1 MLSGDPVTN
10 SGWLQYFHNP
20 PCDMRTLQGSGT
32 FSMAPLDTQRVI
44 YTIIV
49 GHGANRMESV
59 RELKRNT
66 HFVRNAFQ
74 TEFQLKASATTE
86 TDFVNEN
93 QVNLHIAAEI
103 SGAIGF
109 GEVKAELFRYDH
121 SHFHTIPLFDDGQHG
136 DGQANDNIFGNVWQT
151 TVTDAALYL
160 NLNIISATQQEYLFQ
175 HCADYITLTPNRL
188 AIVSINVGADHL
200 NEDGRLNPGETARL
214 NCIVQ
219 NNFPFDIGTLN
230 VWLTTDD
237 PFVQIE
243 PGNLF
248 FNDIQ
253 SGKSQGIPYNRKD
266 EKTYFT
272 IHAANDI
279 PDTHTIYFDVSFVDN
294 YHHVWYDKN
303 YAKLKLSPLEY
314 VPNQIIPSHV
324 SGHSSAQ
331 FVISVMQPAEL
342 TGHSYAIKVVDLGSL
357 VFRQGF
363 HLIDQTLGDTLLKN
377 QPAPDKFA
385 LNVPLTDG
393 FKVVKAYLP
402 RGGMS
407 GFYEDIPGGH
417 PIGLQGFY
425 DTGSFKDV
433 SITAGSAAPE
443 LFQKIEFEFTNR
455 IDTSGIVG
463 TPNGQGAFQY
473 LTVPTAGMKGFF
485 PCAFNAWKIIDGCR
499 AGKLNACFL
508 EYTPNLPTYDE
519 TWSFGEWLYILASDY
534 DSTGQQYLGQDI
546 PADEVIYKINLSL
559 REPGSVVDA
568 GDRIIFN
575 NEFRATSEDMWTF
588 IPTNVKEPTSQ
599 VPEAFAL
606 YQNYPNPFNPMT
618 TLHFSLDKP
627 AWITLKIYN
636 ILGQEILELLDKEL
650 TSGVHSVQWDG
661 KNAVGQQVS
670 SGLYFARL
678 TNRNQTKLVKM
689 VLIR

>member
-1 MLSGDPVTN
+1 MYSGDPITN
-10 SGWLQYFHNP
+10 TGWLQYLENP
-20 PCDMRTLQGSGT
+20 PCDIKMVHGSGT
-32 FSMAPLDTQRVI
+32 FSIAPLDTQRVI
-44 YTIIV
+44 YAIII
-49 GHGANRMESV
+49 GHGESRLESV
-59 RELKRNT
+59 RELKRNA

-74 TEFQLKASATTE
+74 TEFQLNALAMTE

-93 QVNLHIAAEI
+93 QVTLRI
-103 SGAIGF
+103 SAQLSGKIGIS
-109 GEVKAELFRYDH
+109 EVRAELYSYDN
-121 SHFHTIPLFDDGQHG
+121 SLVHTIPLFDDGQHH
-136 DGQANDNIFGNVWQT
+136 DGQANDNIFGNLWQT

-160 NLNIISATQQEYLFQ
+160 NLNIISATQQAYLFQ
-175 HCADYITLTPNRL
+175 HCADNITLTPNRL
-188 AIVSINVGADHL
+188 VIASVDVGADHL

-214 NCIVQ
+214 NCTVQ
-219 NNFPFDIGTLN
+219 NNFPFDIGILN

-237 PFVQIE
+237 PFVRIE
-243 PGNLF
+243 PAHLF
-248 FNDIQ
+248 LNNIA
-253 SGKSQGIPYNRKD
+253 SGTSRGIPYSGKD
-266 EKTYFT
+266 QKTYFT

-294 YHHVWYDKN
+294 YHHVWYEKN
-303 YAKLKLSPLEY
+303 YAKLKLSPMEY
-314 VPNQIIPSHV
+314 APNQIIPGHV

-331 FVISVMQPAEL
+331 FVISVMQPGEL
-342 TGHSYAIKVVDLGSL
+342 TGHSYAITVGDIDRI
-357 VFRQGF
+357 RQGF
-363 HLIDQTLGDTLLKN
+363 QLVDQTLGDTLLKN
-377 QPAPDKFA
+377 QLPPDEFA

-393 FKVVKAYLP
+393 FKVTKAYLP

-407 GFYEDIPGGH
+407 GYYEDIPGGN
-417 PIGLQGFY
+417 PIGLKGFY
-425 DTGSFKDV
+425 DEGRFRDV
-433 SITAGSAAPE
+433 SILAGSAAPA
-443 LFQKIEFEFTNR
+443 LFQKVEFEFTNR
-455 IDTSGIVG
+455 IDSSGIVG

-473 LTVPTAGMKGFF
+473 LTVPTAGMHGFF
-485 PCAFNAWKIIDGCR
+485 PCAFNAWKIIDGRR

-508 EYTPNLPTYDE
+508 EYTPYLPTYDE
-519 TWSFGEWLYILASDY
+519 TWNFGEWLYILASDY

-575 NEFRATSEDMWTF
+575 NEFRATNEDIWTF
-588 IPTNVKEPTSQ
+588 IPTNVKEPISQ

-606 YQNYPNPFNPMT
+606 YQNYPNPFNPT
-618 TLHFSLDKP
+618 TTISFSLDKP

-636 ILGQEILELLDKEL
+636 ILGQEILELMDKDL
-650 TSGVHSVQWDG
+650 ASGIHSIQWDG
-661 KNAVGQQVS
+661 KNAVGQQIS